1 MSATAYGSGSSMI
14 EAQGLSK
21 YFGPFVAV
29 RDISFS
35 IPKGQIV
42 AFLGPNG
49 AGKTTLMRMLTG
61 YLAPSAGGASIAGL
75 DVRAQR
81 IEASR
86 RLGYLP
92 ENGPLYPDMTPLELL
107 TFFGE
112 ARELGRALKTRIDAV
127 VDLCALGLVIEK
139 PIGRL
144 SKGLKQRVGLAQALL
159 HDPDVLIMDEPT
171 AGLDPN
177 QIRQFRENVQRLR
190 ATKTLLVS
198 THILHEAEATADR
211 VLLVNGGR
219 LVFDGTLAELEE
231 NGSIEEPFYR
241 LTNRG
246 APEPPAPPPPVSV
259 SEPASASA
267 PEPPAPAS
275 ESAAP
280 ASAPVPAPA
289 PGPAPAPASE
299 PPPPAAGVSVSTPV
313 PEPAPPGR
321 AAASKPAS
329 ASKPSAPASGP
340 AVASAPAPPSS
351 AAPPAAASGPAPESG
366 PAPGAAPASEPP
378 APASES
384 SAAPEP
390 PAPGAAAS
398 AGPAPARGHEQ

>member
-1 MSATAYGSGSSMI
+1 MSATAHGSGSPMI

-35 IPKGQIV
+35 IPQGQIV

-61 YLAPSAGGASIAGL
+61 YLAPSTGGASIAGL

-81 IEASR
+81 IAASR

-127 VDLCALGLVIEK
+127 VDLCALELVLEK

-144 SKGLKQRVGLAQALL
+144 SKGLRQRVGLAQALL
-159 HDPDVLIMDEPT
+159 HDPEVLIMDEPT

-190 ATKTLLVS
+190 AAKTLLVS

-211 VLLVNGGR
+211 VLLINSGR

-246 APEPPAPPPPVSV
+246 APEPPAPDGT
-259 SEPASASA
+259 AG
-267 PEPPAPAS
+267 
-275 ESAAP
+275 
-280 ASAPVPAPA
+280 PVPARQ
-289 PGPAPAPASE
+289 
-299 PPPPAAGVSVSTPV
+299 PV
-313 PEPAPPGR
+313 ATGR
-321 AAASKPAS
+321 K
-329 ASKPSAPASGP
+329 
-340 AVASAPAPPSS
+340 
-351 AAPPAAASGPAPESG
+351 
-366 PAPGAAPASEPP
+366 
-378 APASES
+378 
-384 SAAPEP
+384 
-390 PAPGAAAS
+390 
-398 AGPAPARGHEQ
+398 GHEQ

>member
-1 MSATAYGSGSSMI
+1 MDATELTAGAPMI
-14 EAQGLSK
+14 EAKGLSK

-29 RDISFS
+29 RDISFA

-49 AGKTTLMRMLTG
+49 AGKTTMMRMLTG
-61 YLAPSAGGASIAGL
+61 YLAPSAGSASIGGM
-75 DVRAQR
+75 DVREHR

-112 ARELGRALKTRIDAV
+112 ARELGKALKSRIDAV
-127 VDLCALGLVIEK
+127 VELCALQLVIEK

-177 QIRQFRENVQRLR
+177 QIRQFRDNVQRLR

-211 VLLVNGGR
+211 VLLVDGGR
-219 LVFDGTLAELEE
+219 LVFDGTLAELKE
-231 NGSIEEPFYR
+231 NGSIEKPFYR

-246 APEPPAPPPPVSV
+246 EPAPPPPP
-259 SEPASASA
+259 PAASTSAA
-267 PEPPAPAS
+267 PPPAPPARTA
-275 ESAAP
+275 AAP
-280 ASAPVPAPA
+280 P
-289 PGPAPAPASE
+289 
-299 PPPPAAGVSVSTPV
+299 
-313 PEPAPPGR
+313 R
-321 AAASKPAS
+321 A
-329 ASKPSAPASGP
+329 
-340 AVASAPAPPSS
+340 ASAPAPPAPPASEPAAAASSPPASAPSESAPAAS
-351 AAPPAAASGPAPESG
+351 AAPPASGPSTSE
-366 PAPGAAPASEPP
+366 PAPSPAAAP
-378 APASES
+378 PAS
-384 SAAPEP
+384 AAKPSERGAE
-390 PAPGAAAS
+390 APS
-398 AGPAPARGHEQ
+398 DKS